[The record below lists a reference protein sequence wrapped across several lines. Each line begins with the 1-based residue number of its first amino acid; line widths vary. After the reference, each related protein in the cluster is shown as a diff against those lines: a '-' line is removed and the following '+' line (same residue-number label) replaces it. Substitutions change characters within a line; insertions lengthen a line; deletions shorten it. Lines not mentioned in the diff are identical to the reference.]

1 MTNADEEGC
10 SGEARTSMEA
20 GALGGAP
27 AGQGAEEQPLREQGR
42 AEADAAHAEAVL
54 APRQPAVPAEP
65 ALPARG
71 VDTERPALEPPAG
84 HPPSMQLPP
93 HARAK
98 LAARREA
105 QIRALAVGQ
114 VWWLPKEHV
123 DYAKPEKDRYC
134 LLVALEPKDADVP
147 ARAHFVAGTTKG
159 ATGPALAVMAGEV
172 GTGED
177 TEFDFDRGFPVETKT
192 LTKVGKKK
200 GELKSNRLDELK
212 RKIEASTL
220 VAIQRLDP

>member
-1 MTNADEEGC
+1 
-10 SGEARTSMEA
+10 
-20 GALGGAP
+20 
-27 AGQGAEEQPLREQGR
+27 
-42 AEADAAHAEAVL
+42 
-54 APRQPAVPAEP
+54 
-65 ALPARG
+65 
-71 VDTERPALEPPAG
+71 
-84 HPPSMQLPP
+84 MQLPP

-98 LAARREA
+98 LAEARREA

-114 VWWLPKEHV
+114 VWWLPKENV

-177 TEFDFDRGFPVETKT
+177 TEFDFDRSFPVDTKT
-192 LTKVGKKK
+192 LIKVGKKK

-212 RKIEASTL
+212 RKIEASML